1 LLPVGADG
9 NGTRGVF
16 SHVRDI
22 VSATCAHHRGMRAS
36 VAVIGLVVVAVLGVI
51 GVEAAELVAVGKPAP
66 EIARGEWINSA
77 PLTLAGLR
85 GRVVLVEFWTYG

>member
-1 LLPVGADG
+1 
-9 NGTRGVF
+9 
-16 SHVRDI
+16 
-22 VSATCAHHRGMRAS
+22 MRPS
-36 VAVIGLVVVAVLGVI
+36 VAAIGLLVVAMLGGI
-51 GVEAAELVAVGKPAP
+51 GVEGAELVAVGRPAP